1 MQSITEERARA
12 IALANLTGTLTYGAD
27 YAGTVRDHLLPTLDD
42 DGVWLLCDAI
52 RDASRYPAHVPTPAT
67 HSVDDA
73 RWWVDGW
80 LA

>member
-12 IALANLTGTLTYGAD
+12 IAQANVTCILTYGAD

-42 DGVWLLCDAI
+42 AGVWLLCDAI
-52 RDASRYPAHVPTPAT
+52 RNVTSYPEHVPT
-67 HSVDDA
+67 VDTMSTEGA
-73 RWWVDGW
+73 RDWVDGW